1 MDERLK
7 ELRKTLG
14 ITQQEFANK
23 INTSRSNVAGYETG
37 TRVPSNA
44 IICLICKEFRVNE
57 EWLRTGNGDMFQAV
71 TDPVTEYIS
80 ELLIDVDH
88 PLKPVIYS
96 IMKTY
101 SELNEKNKAVFNL
114 ILNEFIENLN
124 NRPKN

>member
-7 ELRKTLG
+7 ELRKALG
-14 ITQQEFANK
+14 ITQQEFADK
-23 INTSRSNVAGYETG
+23 LNTSRSNIASYETKKNF
-37 TRVPSNA
+37 PSNA
-44 IICLICKEFRVNE
+44 VISLICKEFRVNE
-57 EWLRTGNGDMFQAV
+57 AWLRTGEGEMFQAT
-71 TDPVTEYIS
+71 TDPVTEYIA

-101 SELNEKNKAVFNL
+101 SELNEKNKALFNI